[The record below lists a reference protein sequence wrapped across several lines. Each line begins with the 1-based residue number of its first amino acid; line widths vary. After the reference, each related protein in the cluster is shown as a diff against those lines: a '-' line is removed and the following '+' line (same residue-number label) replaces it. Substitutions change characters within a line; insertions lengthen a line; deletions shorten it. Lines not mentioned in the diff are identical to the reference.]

1 MFYIYII
8 LTLFFIFYN
17 RLHLPFVNAVQ
28 IKYRKFKS
36 LQQLV
41 STQYSNIFAILWI
54 SLKIIAKTLYV
65 QLCQYL
71 NASLQQVDKNTYE
84 VRYVIN
90 GVMYTMVVKPKRGP
104 KCIIEAVDEN
114 DNDMTET
121 LISYMGPA
129 ENFHG
134 NHLTPSYFKKKSITL
149 SMSSGEEFVFHDQ
162 QRIHTL

>member
-1 MFYIYII
+1 MLYFCIAV
-8 LTLFFIFYN
+8 FIFIIYG
-17 RLHLPFVNAVQ
+17 LELYAPVVHICQV
-28 IKYRKFKS
+28 KYRKFRS

-41 STQYSNIFAILWI
+41 STQYSNVFAILWI
-54 SLKIIAKTLYV
+54 SFKIIIKTFYV

-90 GVMYTMVVKPKRGP
+90 GIQYTMVVKPKRGP

-114 DNDMTET
+114 DEDMTDV

-134 NHLTPSYFKKKSITL
+134 THLSPFYFNKNSITL
-149 SMSSGEEFVFHDQ
+149 SMSSGDELKFTGHQ
-162 QRIHTL
+162 AITI